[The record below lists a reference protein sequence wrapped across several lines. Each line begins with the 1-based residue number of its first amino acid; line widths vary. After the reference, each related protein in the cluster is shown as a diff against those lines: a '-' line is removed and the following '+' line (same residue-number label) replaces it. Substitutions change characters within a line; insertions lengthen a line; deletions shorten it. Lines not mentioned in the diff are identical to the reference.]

1 MNAGGLYGEARP
13 ENFPMVNDYRNPIIA
28 EAMKQMKYVNMFN
41 QGVKRVQNL
50 LKQNGNKE
58 ADFDVSKLTVFC
70 VNVFSNEENES
81 QNDTQNDTQNLS
93 SLQKDILRL
102 ISTNNQITGTELA
115 KKLGKSLTT
124 IRRAIR
130 GISFL
135 KYEGPSKG
143 GHWIIDE

>member
-1 MNAGGLYGEARP
+1 MHSDGPAA
-13 ENFPMVNDYRNPIIA
+13 MVASPVTCQHA
-28 EAMKQMKYVNMFN
+28 PTV
-41 QGVKRVQNL
+41 
-50 LKQNGNKE
+50 
-58 ADFDVSKLTVFC
+58 DVSKLTVFC

>member
-1 MNAGGLYGEARP
+1 MT
-13 ENFPMVNDYRNPIIA
+13 
-28 EAMKQMKYVNMFN
+28 
-41 QGVKRVQNL
+41 L
-50 LKQNGNKE
+50 LKTHRLIFVTLLVCE
-58 ADFDVSKLTVFC
+58 Y
-70 VNVFSNEENES
+70 NVFSNEE
-81 QNDTQNDTQNLS
+81 NDTQNDTQNLS

>member
-1 MNAGGLYGEARP
+1 
-13 ENFPMVNDYRNPIIA
+13 MVASPVTCQHA
-28 EAMKQMKYVNMFN
+28 PTV
-41 QGVKRVQNL
+41 
-50 LKQNGNKE
+50 
-58 ADFDVSKLTVFC
+58 DVSKLTVFC

-81 QNDTQNDTQNLS
+81 PNDTLNDTQNDTQNLS

-102 ISTNNQITGTELA
+102 ISTNNQMTGTELA

-130 GISFL
+130 EISFL

-143 GHWIIDE
+143 GHWPPSDI

>member
-1 MNAGGLYGEARP
+1 
-13 ENFPMVNDYRNPIIA
+13 
-28 EAMKQMKYVNMFN
+28 MFN

>member
-1 MNAGGLYGEARP
+1 MTLFKTHRLT
-13 ENFPMVNDYRNPIIA
+13 FVT
-28 EAMKQMKYVNMFN
+28 
-41 QGVKRVQNL
+41 L
-50 LKQNGNKE
+50 LVCE
-58 ADFDVSKLTVFC
+58 Y
-70 VNVFSNEENES
+70 NVFSNEENES

>member
-1 MNAGGLYGEARP
+1 MCLRLGGKVGIRA
-13 ENFPMVNDYRNPIIA
+13 
-28 EAMKQMKYVNMFN
+28 
-41 QGVKRVQNL
+41 NL
-50 LKQNGNKE
+50 VTCQHVPTV
-58 ADFDVSKLTVFC
+58 DVSKLTVFC

-81 QNDTQNDTQNLS
+81 QNDTQSDTQNDTQNLS

-135 KYEGPSKG
+135 KYDGPSKG
-143 GHWIIDE
+143 GHWIIEG